1 MPRPQILHIVE
12 PTKKSKPS
20 VSFNLQ
26 PPKVDPPP
34 PPPPEPN
41 PDEIQQEFHDKVD
54 SIRCYWSKLATSSE
68 SDEQPDNEAQAKENQ
83 NDVAPLTS
91 VENIVKTIE
100 GDVGDKKVF
109 NSGKFNG
116 EKSFCPTVE
125 IIELDGKTQTAVV
138 KAKSAEN
145 DFDHVR
151 YKVMK
156 SDTFQKNLLTQSRRE
171 AQFDGLMQYLQDYSF
186 QELLANNNVVII
198 EPVRTKI
205 EKISDKPVKHH
216 RPACRITG
224 GAGKGNEKG
233 KNGLKRHF
241 FYHPVRVN
249 KELIDEEL
257 PTPDTVRNVRKL
269 FEGTLRMR
277 KEHPAAGM
285 KASPAIG
292 AKHTDCLRKKTLR
305 YLAIDTSYD
314 DAAGSIRKW
323 DSASLSS
330 GISSGDLSS
339 PCECTATTEHGDTL
353 FTADGHK
360 VIHYSSEEN
369 LCDDELSIDT
379 SYDDAAGSIRK
390 WDSASLSS
398 GISSGDLSSPCECT
412 ATTEHGDTL
421 FTADGHK
428 VIHYS
433 SEENLCDDELC
444 DTHYVSQDVLEKIR
458 ERGSSVTYYGGR
470 VVDKKS
476 NISPM
481 TKAIMQEIRGSQI
494 KCGACQPHNCPQTEE
509 LTAKFQ
515 RSDNNYLGVKFKL
528 VKSNSCSSRLEL
540 VGTGKLNST
549 CSPNKITS
557 VEQEKIQENGSEEH
571 SLDAETEQ
579 SPPAATPAVQAAP
592 HAARETTKST
602 KVCRN
607 KNVDLAFSMSST
619 QKSQPTPKPT
629 KDKENNAKKA
639 SQSLENLVN
648 GRNEQT
654 FRDIKGN
661 SCESTKAKIIY
672 HQQKSNSIDSDGGP
686 QRNPKVVMRRFS
698 DHILY
703 DSQKN
708 TPQSQPPDNKMVKW
722 GTLNKF
728 DEKNYV
734 TNDTKL
740 KHKKKYDEME
750 FEEFEVLDPN
760 GECYDSL
767 NRVKFKLVK
776 SNSCSSRLELVGTG
790 KLNSTCSPNKIA
802 SVEQEKIQEN
812 GSEEHS
818 LDAETEQSVRTIV
831 ERLETGAI
839 HQKPVPRIIESKCIE
854 KIGNDDAKGG
864 TGDGTTMTINNQL
877 TEGGKSSEHRSLGPV
892 ELITQ
897 VTVNNHISFCTPPGG
912 HTGRPGG
919 PTCCP

>member
-186 QELLANNNVVII
+186 QFNLQELLANNNVVII

-369 LCDDELSIDT
+369 LCDDEL
-379 SYDDAAGSIRK
+379 
-390 WDSASLSS
+390 
-398 GISSGDLSSPCECT
+398 
-412 ATTEHGDTL
+412 
-421 FTADGHK
+421 
-428 VIHYS
+428 
-433 SEENLCDDELC
+433 C
-444 DTHYVSQDVLEKIR
+444 DTHYDVLEKIR

-515 RSDNNYLGVKFKL
+515 RSDNNYLG
-528 VKSNSCSSRLEL
+528 
-540 VGTGKLNST
+540 
-549 CSPNKITS
+549 
-557 VEQEKIQENGSEEH
+557 
-571 SLDAETEQ
+571 
-579 SPPAATPAVQAAP
+579 
-592 HAARETTKST
+592 
-602 KVCRN
+602 
-607 KNVDLAFSMSST
+607 
-619 QKSQPTPKPT
+619 
-629 KDKENNAKKA
+629 
-639 SQSLENLVN
+639 
-648 GRNEQT
+648 
-654 FRDIKGN
+654 
-661 SCESTKAKIIY
+661 
-672 HQQKSNSIDSDGGP
+672 
-686 QRNPKVVMRRFS
+686 
-698 DHILY
+698 
-703 DSQKN
+703 
-708 TPQSQPPDNKMVKW
+708 
-722 GTLNKF
+722 
-728 DEKNYV
+728 
-734 TNDTKL
+734 
-740 KHKKKYDEME
+740 
-750 FEEFEVLDPN
+750 
-760 GECYDSL
+760 
-767 NRVKFKLVK
+767 VKFKLVK

-897 VTVNNHISFCTPPGG
+897 VTVNNHISFCSPPAATPAVQAAPHAARETTKSTKVCRNKNVDLAFSMSSTQKSQPTPKPTKDKENNAKKASQSLENLVNGRNEQTFRDIKGNSCESTKAKIIYHQQKSNSIDSDGGPQRNPKVVMRRFSDHILYDSQKNTPQSQPPDVSTTPPTQSLGNIQQPPMQNKMVKWG
-912 HTGRPGG
+912 TLNKFDEKNYVTNDTKLKHKKKYDEMEFEEFEVLDPNGE
-919 PTCCP
+919 CYDSLNSCK

>member
-12 PTKKSKPS
+12 PTKKTKPT

-26 PPKVDPPP
+26 PPNPPP
-34 PPPPEPN
+34 PPPPPLPEPN
-41 PDEIQQEFHDKVD
+41 ADEIQQEFHDKVD
-54 SIRCYWSKLATSSE
+54 SIRCYWSKLATSSDGEDTATETETRSRDE
-68 SDEQPDNEAQAKENQ
+68 SDLPQ
-83 NDVAPLTS
+83 LTS

-138 KAKSAEN
+138 KAKSADN

-186 QELLANNNVVII
+186 QFNLQELLANNNVVII

-224 GAGKGNEKG
+224 GAGKANEKG

-277 KEHPAAGM
+277 KDHHPSGGGH
-285 KASPAIG
+285 KASPGIG
-292 AKHTDCLRKKTLR
+292 VKHTDCLRKKTLR
-305 YLAIDTSYD
+305 YLAIDTSSYD
-314 DAAGSIRKW
+314 DARGSIRKW

-339 PCECTATTEHGDTL
+339 PCECTATTDH
-353 FTADGHK
+353 
-360 VIHYSSEEN
+360 
-369 LCDDELSIDT
+369 
-379 SYDDAAGSIRK
+379 
-390 WDSASLSS
+390 
-398 GISSGDLSSPCECT
+398 P
-412 ATTEHGDTL
+412 DTL

-444 DTHYVSQDVLEKIR
+444 DTHYDVLEKIR

-476 NISPM
+476 SVSPM
-481 TKAIMQEIRGSQI
+481 TKAIMQEIRGTQL

-540 VGTGKLNST
+540 VGTGKLNTPSRK
-549 CSPNKITS
+549 PDPDERLK
-557 VEQEKIQENGSEEH
+557 ENGEE
-571 SLDAETEQ
+571 SLDIPETEQ
-579 SPPAATPAVQAAP
+579 SVRTIVERLETGTIHQKPVPRIIESKCIEKIDENKSQDGTTMTINNQLTEGKGGDHRLGPVELITQVTVNNHISFCTPAAKEAA
-592 HAARETTKST
+592 TKT

-607 KNVDLAFSMSST
+607 KNVDLAFSMSNNH
-619 QKSQPTPKPT
+619 KSQPTPKPT
-629 KDKENNAKKA
+629 KDKENHAKKA

-648 GRNEQT
+648 GRSTEQT
-654 FRDIKGN
+654 FRDIKGHL
-661 SCESTKAKIIY
+661 SESGKAKITY
-672 HQQKSNSIDSDGGP
+672 RQQKSHSIDSETHSTP
-686 QRNPKVVMRRFS
+686 VMRRFS

-703 DSQKN
+703 DKN
-708 TPQSQPPDNKMVKW
+708 SADKAPESTPTQSLGNLQQTPGKMVKW

-734 TNDTKL
+734 TNDVKL
-740 KHKKKYDEME
+740 KQKKKYDEME

-767 NRVKFKLVK
+767 N
-776 SNSCSSRLELVGTG
+776 SC
-790 KLNSTCSPNKIA
+790 K
-802 SVEQEKIQEN
+802 
-812 GSEEHS
+812 
-818 LDAETEQSVRTIV
+818 
-831 ERLETGAI
+831 
-839 HQKPVPRIIESKCIE
+839 
-854 KIGNDDAKGG
+854 
-864 TGDGTTMTINNQL
+864 
-877 TEGGKSSEHRSLGPV
+877 
-892 ELITQ
+892 
-897 VTVNNHISFCTPPGG
+897 
-912 HTGRPGG
+912 
-919 PTCCP
+919 

>member
-12 PTKKSKPS
+12 STKKVKPS

-26 PPKVDPPP
+26 PPKVEPPP
-34 PPPPEPN
+34 PPPPPPPPTAELN

-54 SIRCYWSKLATSSE
+54 SIRCYWSKLATSSDTE
-68 SDEQPDNEAQAKENQ
+68 STHDTIKEENHQ
-83 NDVAPLTS
+83 NDDLPQLTS

-100 GDVGDKKVF
+100 GDAGDKKVF

-138 KAKSAEN
+138 KAKSADN

-156 SDTFQKNLLTQSRRE
+156 SDTFQKNLITHSRRE

-186 QELLANNNVVII
+186 QFNLQELLANNNVVII

-205 EKISDKPVKHH
+205 EKISDKPVKNH

-224 GAGKGNEKG
+224 GAGKANEKG

-277 KEHPAAGM
+277 KDHHHPANGGKSTSA
-285 KASPAIG
+285 AAIG

-314 DAAGSIRKW
+314 DTSGTIRKW

-339 PCECTATTEHGDTL
+339 PCDCTGTTEHSDTL

-360 VIHYSSEEN
+360 V
-369 LCDDELSIDT
+369 
-379 SYDDAAGSIRK
+379 
-390 WDSASLSS
+390 
-398 GISSGDLSSPCECT
+398 
-412 ATTEHGDTL
+412 
-421 FTADGHK
+421 F
-428 VIHYS
+428 HYS

-476 NISPM
+476 NVSPM
-481 TKAIMQEIRGSQI
+481 TKAIMQEIKGTQI
-494 KCGACQPHNCPQTEE
+494 KCGTCQPHNCPQTEE

-515 RSDNNYLGVKFKL
+515 RSDSNYLGVKFKL

-540 VGTGKLNST
+540 VGTGKINA
-549 CSPNKITS
+549 CSPRKGSLELLEKVNGEDGASDVT
-557 VEQEKIQENGSEEH
+557 EQEQSVRTIVERLETGQIHQKPIPRIIESKCIEKIGGDDGGKPQADSTTMTINNQLTEGGVKNGDHRLGPVELITQVTVNNHISFCSPSP
-571 SLDAETEQ
+571 SL
-579 SPPAATPAVQAAP
+579 PPQTPPIAAKEPS
-592 HAARETTKST
+592 KST

-607 KNVDLAFSMSST
+607 KNVDLAFTMSNNT
-619 QKSQPTPKPT
+619 QKPHPGKPT
-629 KDKENNAKKA
+629 KERENHAKKA
-639 SQSLENLVN
+639 SQSMENLVN
-648 GRNEQT
+648 GRTEQT

-661 SCESTKAKIIY
+661 ESSKAKITY
-672 HQQKSNSIDSDGGP
+672 RQQKSHSVDSESCP
-686 QRNPKVVMRRFS
+686 QQKNNQVVMRRFS

-703 DSQKN
+703 DTKSN
-708 TPQSQPPDNKMVKW
+708 TIEAHTKIQQDINSTPPTQQTATTPGKMVKW

-734 TNDTKL
+734 TNDVKL
-740 KHKKKYDEME
+740 KQKKKYDEME
-750 FEEFEVLDPN
+750 FEEFEVLDSN

-767 NRVKFKLVK
+767 N
-776 SNSCSSRLELVGTG
+776 SS
-790 KLNSTCSPNKIA
+790 K
-802 SVEQEKIQEN
+802 
-812 GSEEHS
+812 
-818 LDAETEQSVRTIV
+818 
-831 ERLETGAI
+831 
-839 HQKPVPRIIESKCIE
+839 
-854 KIGNDDAKGG
+854 
-864 TGDGTTMTINNQL
+864 
-877 TEGGKSSEHRSLGPV
+877 
-892 ELITQ
+892 
-897 VTVNNHISFCTPPGG
+897 
-912 HTGRPGG
+912 
-919 PTCCP
+919 

>member
-12 PTKKSKPS
+12 STKKTKPT

-54 SIRCYWSKLATSSE
+54 SIRCYWSKLATSSDGE
-68 SDEQPDNEAQAKENQ
+68 DTLPDSDTRTKDENHNSNEVPQ
-83 NDVAPLTS
+83 LTS

-138 KAKSAEN
+138 KAKSADN

-186 QELLANNNVVII
+186 QFNLQELLANNNVVII

-224 GAGKGNEKG
+224 GAGKANEKG

-277 KEHPAAGM
+277 KDHPNGGH
-285 KASPAIG
+285 KATPSAAIG

-314 DAAGSIRKW
+314 DGSGTIRKW

-339 PCECTATTEHGDTL
+339 PCECTATTDHTDTL
-353 FTADGHK
+353 FT
-360 VIHYSSEEN
+360 
-369 LCDDELSIDT
+369 T
-379 SYDDAAGSIRK
+379 
-390 WDSASLSS
+390 
-398 GISSGDLSSPCECT
+398 
-412 ATTEHGDTL
+412 
-421 FTADGHK
+421 DGHK

-444 DTHYVSQDVLEKIR
+444 DTHYDVLEKIR

-481 TKAIMQEIRGSQI
+481 TKAIMQEIRGTQI

-540 VGTGKLNST
+540 VGTGKLNSNPPKAKL
-549 CSPNKITS
+549 SMD
-557 VEQEKIQENGSEEH
+557 QERLQENGEE
-571 SLDAETEQ
+571 SSDIAE
-579 SPPAATPAVQAAP
+579 
-592 HAARETTKST
+592 
-602 KVCRN
+602 
-607 KNVDLAFSMSST
+607 
-619 QKSQPTPKPT
+619 
-629 KDKENNAKKA
+629 
-639 SQSLENLVN
+639 
-648 GRNEQT
+648 G
-654 FRDIKGN
+654 
-661 SCESTKAKIIY
+661 
-672 HQQKSNSIDSDGGP
+672 
-686 QRNPKVVMRRFS
+686 
-698 DHILY
+698 
-703 DSQKN
+703 
-708 TPQSQPPDNKMVKW
+708 
-722 GTLNKF
+722 
-728 DEKNYV
+728 
-734 TNDTKL
+734 
-740 KHKKKYDEME
+740 
-750 FEEFEVLDPN
+750 
-760 GECYDSL
+760 
-767 NRVKFKLVK
+767 
-776 SNSCSSRLELVGTG
+776 
-790 KLNSTCSPNKIA
+790 
-802 SVEQEKIQEN
+802 
-812 GSEEHS
+812 
-818 LDAETEQSVRTIV
+818 EQSVRTIV

-854 KIGNDDAKGG
+854 KIGSDDGKIIAPSEA
-864 TGDGTTMTINNQL
+864 TTMTINNQL
-877 TEGGKSSEHRSLGPV
+877 TEGGKTGDHRLGPV

-897 VTVNNHISFCTPPGG
+897 VTVNNHISFCSPSASISSNQHTTQSATPSRETTKTTKVCRNKNVDLAFTMSSSSTQKSHPTPKPTKDKEN
-912 HTGRPGG
+912 HAKKASQSLENLVNGRNEQTFRDIKGTPSEFSKAKITYRQQKSHSIDNDSTSQSNGQVVMRRFSDHILYDTNKKDSVDAQNQPQELNSAQ
-919 PTCCP
+919 PTQSLGNLQQSPTQHKMVKWGTLNKFDEKNYVTNDVKLKQKKKYDEMEFEEFEVLDSNGECYDSLNSCK